1 MNLLEAQTLF
11 RDYIDDPDQT
21 FLTDVQVNQYLTFG
35 IDDWR
40 NIVRQHRPDML
51 LQTVELTV
59 ANLANYE
66 AQPASAKPVTA
77 SLNLNDPAILY
88 PGKVVNHPLM
98 GPNSVTVGPTTT
110 TYYGPVQSIT
120 NIYMGASGISRDR
133 TVRMIPLPS
142 GGPLNMSASLNNF
155 MLQKYTIYFNAR
167 FPNEITIEY
176 FPIRHT
182 NPATMGAEEAIE
194 RGMLESFHELI
205 VLLAT
210 RRYFIRDGVLNEPI
224 ERQIALNSDSFVRF
238 LLGGRMRGAFDG
250 VSVTHLY

>member
-21 FLTDVQVNQYLTFG
+21 FLTDAQVNQYLTFG

-40 NIVRQHRPDML
+40 NIIRQHRPDML

-59 ANLANYE
+59 ANNANYDV
-66 AQPASAKPVTA
+66 QPASAKPVTA
-77 SLNLNDPAILY
+77 SLNLNDPTILY

-98 GPNSVTVGPTTT
+98 GPNSVTVGPATT
-110 TYYGPVQSIT
+110 TYYGPIQSIT

-133 TVRMIPLPS
+133 TVRMVPLAS
-142 GGPLNMSASLNNF
+142 GGPLNMSSSLNNF

-167 FPNEITIEY
+167 FPNETTIEY
-176 FPIRHT
+176 YPIRAT
-182 NPATMGAEEAIE
+182 NPATMDLQAAIE
-194 RGMLESFHELI
+194 NGMLESFHELI

-224 ERQIALNSDSFVRF
+224 ERQILLNSDSFAKF
-238 LLGGRMRGAFDG
+238 LIGGRMRGAFDG